1 MSNMNSRSELPV
13 NRIKAISLFFVFLSL
28 LLVARLFQKQV
39 IEGKAYSA
47 EAKSQQQFSRVELA
61 QRGKIF
67 FHDSADDLSKNYAMA
82 YDIKSFALYVVP
94 KNIVDTHEVSKKL
107 ASFVGQSEM
116 EIYEKINCDKVYIP
130 ALKKGLSYDQADEI
144 EELELSGVYILPE
157 YKRYYPEADFSAQI
171 LGFVD
176 AEGNGKYGFEG
187 FYDKELKGSSGRI
200 TGEKDTLGRV
210 ISLLSEESPKDGTSY
225 ILSIDRSV
233 NFYIN
238 SAIKKAVK
246 DFQAESGMAVAVD
259 VKTGNVIGMAS
270 TPGFD
275 PNNFSEYAN
284 NGQEELFKNPI
295 ISNTYEPGSIFK
307 PLIVAAGLDAGK
319 ITPESSGVFGA
330 SVDVQGFTIHTAED
344 KAFGQENIGDI
355 LKHSDNVGM
364 VWVGEQIGS
373 QIIYDYIKKFGFTD
387 KTGIDLSGEGLGIIQ
402 PFKDWH
408 DIGRATISFGQGI
421 SVTPIQIVMAYA
433 TIANDG
439 ILMRPKVVEKIIN
452 YDGKISEPSTTEVA
466 RVLSEKTVKDLTQM
480 MIGVVEEG
488 YGKKAGVPGFWV
500 AGKTGT
506 AQIANTDGPGY
517 QEGVFIHS
525 FAGFA
530 PADDPKFAL
539 LVRLDKPKNA
549 RFAES
554 SAAPVFGDIA
564 SYLLNYYYR
573 LSPNR

>member
-1 MSNMNSRSELPV
+1 MNRPTELPT

-28 LLVARLFQKQV
+28 ILVARLFQKQV
-39 IEGKAYSA
+39 IEGETYSA

-94 KNIVDTHEVSKKL
+94 RNIIDAHKVSEKL
-107 ASFVGQSEM
+107 TSFVGQSET
-116 EIYEKINCDKVYIP
+116 EIYEKINSDKVYIP
-130 ALKKGLSYDQADEI
+130 ALKKGLSYEQADEI
-144 EELELSGVYILPE
+144 EELGISGVYILPE

-176 AEGNGKYGFEG
+176 GEGNGKYGFEG
-187 FYDKELKGSSGRI
+187 FYDKELKGSSGKI
-200 TGEKDTLGRV
+200 TGEKDTFGRV
-210 ISLLSEESPKDGTSY
+210 ISLLSEESPKDGASY
-225 ILSIDRSV
+225 LLSIDRSV

-238 SAIKKAVK
+238 NVIKKAVK
-246 DFQAESGMAVAVD
+246 DYQAESGTAVAVD
-259 VKTGNVIGMAS
+259 VKSGNIIGMVS
-270 TPGFD
+270 TPSFD
-275 PNNFSEYAN
+275 PNIFSEYAN
-284 NGQEELFKNPI
+284 NNQEELFKNPA
-295 ISNTYEPGSIFK
+295 ISSTYEPGSIFK

-319 ITPESSGVFGA
+319 ITPDSGGVFGA
-330 SVDVQGFTIHTAED
+330 SVNVQGFTINTAEN
-344 KAFGQENIGDI
+344 KAFGQENIADI

-364 VWVGEQIGS
+364 VWVGEQISS
-373 QIIYDYIKKFGFTD
+373 QIIYDYIKKFGFTE

-402 PFKDWH
+402 PLKDWH

-433 TIANDG
+433 AIANDG
-439 ILMRPKVVEKIIN
+439 VLMRPRVVEKIIN
-452 YDGKISEPSTTEVA
+452 YDGRISEPNLTDVG

-506 AQIANTDGPGY
+506 AQIANVNGPGY
-517 QEGVFIHS
+517 QKGIFIHS

-530 PADDPKFAL
+530 PADNPKFAL
-539 LVRLDKPKNA
+539 LVKLDKPKNA

>member
-1 MSNMNSRSELPV
+1 MNRTTDYSV
-13 NRIKAISLFFVFLSL
+13 VRIKTLLLFFLLLSL
-28 LLVARLFQKQV
+28 ILVARLFQKQV
-39 IEGKAYSA
+39 LENKIYSA

-61 QRGKIF
+61 QRGKIY
-67 FHDSADDLSKNYAMA
+67 FHDSADDLSKNYTMA

-94 KNIVDTHEVSKKL
+94 KNIIDVHEVSKKL
-107 ASFVGQSEM
+107 ASFAEQSEI
-116 EIYEKINCDKVYIP
+116 EIYEKINCDKVYLP
-130 ALKKGLSYDQADEI
+130 ALKKGLNYEQADQI
-144 EELELSGVYILPE
+144 EELGLPGVYVLPE
-157 YKRYYPEADFSAQI
+157 YKRYYPEADFSAQL

-187 FYDKELKGSSGRI
+187 FYDKELKGSSGKI

-210 ISLLSEESPKDGTSY
+210 ISLLSEESPKDGASY
-225 ILSIDRSV
+225 LLSIDRSV
-233 NFYIN
+233 NFYMQN
-238 SAIKKAVK
+238 ALKKAME
-246 DFQAESGMAVAVD
+246 DYQAESGLAVAVD
-259 VKTGNVIGMAS
+259 VSTGNIIGMTS
-270 TPGFD
+270 LPSFD
-275 PNNFSEYAN
+275 PNQYSDYAN
-284 NGQEELFKNPI
+284 NNQEELFKNPI

-307 PLIVAAGLDAGK
+307 PIIVASGLDSGK
-319 ITPESSGVFGA
+319 ITPDSAGDFGA

-344 KAFGQENIGDI
+344 KAFGHETIGDI

-364 VWVGEQIGS
+364 VWVGEQVGS
-373 QIIYDYIKKFGFTD
+373 QIIYDYIKKFGFSD

-421 SVTPIQIVMAYA
+421 SVTPIQIVTAYA
-433 TIANDG
+433 AIANNG
-439 ILMRPKVVEKIIN
+439 VLMRPKVVEKIIN
-452 YDGKISEPSTTEVA
+452 YDGKVSEPTPTEIG
-466 RVLSEKTVKDLTQM
+466 RVLSEKTVSDLTQM
-480 MIGVVEEG
+480 LIGVVEEG
-488 YGKKAGVPGFWV
+488 YGKRAGVPGFWV

-517 QEGVFIHS
+517 QEGIFIHS

-530 PADDPKFAL
+530 PADNPKFAL

-549 RFAES
+549 KFAES